1 MSHLSEAK
9 IEHDISGATTP
20 SSDGTGLSCPHVVSK
35 GAIGSVFKLSLELIN
50 ISFFWL
56 LNKNIVGVV
65 LLFVCLHIY

>member
-20 SSDGTGLSCPHVVSK
+20 SLDGTGLSCPNVVSK
-35 GAIGSVFKLSLELIN
+35 GANGSV
-50 ISFFWL
+50 
-56 LNKNIVGVV
+56 VGVV